1 MRAAF
6 SAWSRTRTA
15 ITSGFGTRGPF
26 GWILSI
32 QTQTK
37 PFGLPLLSTLNA
49 KRSAASLAPG
59 SDSAIRRTSSW
70 LATFLPLYKDVAR
83 SRIVTSR
90 FKIVGAR
97 EIIRRVGSI
106 PSATDVPA
114 ATAATASLPRG
125 ATEGATVGAS
135 LLALAGAHF
144 AVDCCT
150 GIWPVF
156 KTLAGLDIARAGLI
170 ATVGSMAGNG
180 LQVAFGFLADRGW
193 RRRLVVGGVCLAGA
207 VTLVPFV
214 VGSYLLMLA
223 LVLATQLGSAAF
235 HPSATGAAGSLSR
248 SRTGLMIGLF
258 LSGGYVG
265 YSLSQVVFSTVYR
278 HSSTLTPV
286 IALLPIGAAVAI
298 ARRGPG
304 VLPAART
311 DRDARSLRRVPLR
324 PLAPL
329 FAAQV
334 FTNAVSSSFIFLLPD
349 FLLARGAPTWMV
361 EGGGH
366 FGLVAGGCL
375 GILPAGHA
383 ADRFGARRVLLLANG
398 ASLLLLAVLLR
409 RTGAS
414 AVDFALV
421 TGFGAFN
428 AMTGVVSVAEGNR
441 LVPGQGSGVSALL
454 MGLAW
459 CVGALGP
466 VTAGWLADPA
476 RGGTPAGALSWL
488 ALALPLA
495 LAASVGVRPRR
506 S

>member
-1 MRAAF
+1 MYGRRGQVLNLDVKSKGLTPSARDTAF
-6 SAWSRTRTA
+6 QDRR
-15 ITSGFGTRGPF
+15 RG
-26 GWILSI
+26 G
-32 QTQTK
+32 
-37 PFGLPLLSTLNA
+37 
-49 KRSAASLAPG
+49 
-59 SDSAIRRTSSW
+59 
-70 LATFLPLYKDVAR
+70 
-83 SRIVTSR
+83 
-90 FKIVGAR
+90 
-97 EIIRRVGSI
+97 IIRRVTSI
-106 PSATDVPA
+106 PSASDVPVAPEA
-114 ATAATASLPRG
+114 APLPRSG
-125 ATEGATVGAS
+125 ATQAAVGAS
-135 LLALAGAHF
+135 LLALAGGHF

-170 ATVGSMAGNG
+170 ATAGSMAGNG

-193 RRRLVVGGVCLAGA
+193 RRRLVVSGVCLAGA
-207 VTLVPFV
+207 VTLVPLAA
-214 VGSYLLMLA
+214 GSYLMMFA

-258 LSGGYVG
+258 LSAGYVG
-265 YSLSQVVFSTVYR
+265 YSLSQVVFSSVYR
-278 HSSTLTPV
+278 HAPSLTPV
-286 IALLPIGAAVAI
+286 IALLPLAAAAMI
-298 ARRGPG
+298 ARRGPEL
-304 VLPAART
+304 LPVPPS
-311 DRDARSLRRVPLR
+311 DRDARSLLRVPLR

-334 FTNAVSSSFIFLLPD
+334 FTNAVSSSLIFLLPD

-383 ADRFGARRVLLLANG
+383 ADRFGARRVLLVANG
-398 ASLLLLAVLLR
+398 ATLLFLALLLG
-409 RTGAS
+409 RTGAPV
-414 AVDFALV
+414 VDLGLV
-421 TGFGAFN
+421 TALGAFN

-441 LVPGQGSGVSALL
+441 LVPGQASGVSAIL

-476 RGGTPAGALSWL
+476 RGGTPAEALAWL
-488 ALALPLA
+488 GLALPLA
-495 LAASVGVRPRR
+495 LAASLAVRSRR
-506 S
+506 A